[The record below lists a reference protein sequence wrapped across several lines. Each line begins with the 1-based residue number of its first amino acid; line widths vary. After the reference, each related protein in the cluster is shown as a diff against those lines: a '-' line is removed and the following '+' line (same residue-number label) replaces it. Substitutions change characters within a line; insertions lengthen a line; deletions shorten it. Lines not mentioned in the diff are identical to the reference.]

1 MRRMNEKIE
10 QKHLFS
16 NSDLKKLLIPLMIE
30 QLLNSMMG
38 MVDTVMVS
46 NVGEAAISAV
56 SLVDSVN
63 VLVIQ
68 LLSALATGG
77 TIVCSQYLGR
87 KDKKGS
93 NQAAR
98 QVLLAT
104 ISISVVMAVFCI
116 LFCHPLLR
124 LIFGKVEDD
133 VMSASVVYFYV
144 TALSFPFIGLF
155 DVGGAFYRAEGNS
168 KYPMMVSVISNFMNI
183 VGNAVFIFVFHWGVF
198 GAALS
203 TLISRIFCAVVVM
216 YSLRKPKQ
224 IIVMDHYLEIRPDFS
239 LIKKV
244 LAVGVPSGIEN
255 GMFQFGK
262 LAIQSSVS
270 TLGTA
275 AIAAQA
281 MTVILENLNGVAA
294 IGIGIGLTTI
304 VGQCIGAGRIDEAKY
319 YIKKLMFYGEIA
331 LIISCIVVFAL
342 VRPVTWIAGM
352 EAESAAMCV
361 SMIGWITIFKPIVWC
376 GAFIPA
382 YGLRAAGDVKYT
394 MICSTISMWLCRV
407 LLCRVLIGQ
416 FGFGPMAVWIGM
428 FLDWGVRSILFIHR
442 FHGDKWAKHHV
453 I

>member
-1 MRRMNEKIE
+1 MENAVEN
-10 QKHLFS
+10 KHLFS
-16 NSDLKKLLIPLMIE
+16 NSDLRKLLIPLMVE

-46 NVGEAAISAV
+46 NVGGAAISAV
-56 SLVDSVN
+56 SLVDSIN

-87 KDKKGS
+87 KDAKGS
-93 NQAAR
+93 NNAAR

-104 ISISVVMAVFCI
+104 FSISLVMAVFCI

-124 LIFGKVEDD
+124 VIFGKIEED
-133 VMSASVVYFYV
+133 VMTASVTYFYV

-168 KYPMMVSVISNFMNI
+168 RYPMTISIISNVMNI
-183 VGNAVFIFVFHWGVF
+183 AGNAMLIFVFHWGVF

-203 TLISRIFCAVVVM
+203 TLVSRIFCAVVVM
-216 YSLRKPKQ
+216 YSLRKPRQ
-224 IIVMDHYLEIRPDFS
+224 IIVISEYRKIRPDFS

-244 LAVGVPSGIEN
+244 LAVGIPSGIEN

-270 TLGTA
+270 TLGTT

-281 MTVILENLNGVAA
+281 MTVILENLNGIAG

-304 VGQCIGAGRIDEAKY
+304 VGQCIGAGRKDEAEY
-319 YIKKLMFYGEIA
+319 YIKKLMVYGEIA
-331 LIISCIVVFAL
+331 LIVSCLFVFAISKPITVL
-342 VRPVTWIAGM
+342 AGM
-352 EAESAAMCV
+352 EAESAKICLYM
-361 SMIGWITIFKPIVWC
+361 MGWITVIKPIVWN

-394 MICSTISMWLCRV
+394 MICSTLTMWLCRV
-407 LLCRVLIGQ
+407 ALCRILIKY

-428 FLDWGVRSILFIHR
+428 FADWTIRSVLFIHR
-442 FHGDKWAKHHV
+442 FRGDKWAKHHV